1 VKYAIAIFSIPL
13 RLLAIGEAL
22 LTGFGYLFFLSSQDT
37 FTTAYVLAA
46 IFALGYFAL
55 SPRAHWITRGNWFF
69 VLSMSVLVAVAA
81 IGQLIK
87 SDHEFFE
94 NADVFG
100 FLIFDM
106 SLVIVMVVEA
116 YFRSH
121 NAGIFTPR
129 PNRSINPD
137 AAR

>member
-1 VKYAIAIFSIPL
+1 VKYAIVVFSIPL

-37 FTTAYVLAA
+37 ITTAYALAT
-46 IFALGYFAL
+46 IFSLGYFGL
-55 SPRAHWITRGNWFF
+55 SPRAHWIRHGNWLF
-69 VLSMSVLVAVAA
+69 VLTMSGLVAIAA
-81 IGQLIK
+81 TGQLFK
-87 SDHEFFE
+87 TGREFFE
-94 NADVFG
+94 NADAFL

-106 SLVIVMVVEA
+106 LLVIVMLVEA

-121 NAGIFTPR
+121 NVGMFTSR
-129 PNRSINPD
+129 PNPSINPD